1 MPAKPTHPTKFHVLL
16 FLAMLGSLVA
26 IGCQNKNDK
35 DNVYTPVAPAVSPY
49 SSFTPPTAIPENLMV
64 RRDYR
69 LKPGDK
75 LEIIYHVRAQVK
87 EDTPYQLKIED
98 ILNIRFPFNS
108 ELDQRQSVHSDG
120 HISVILLGRVKA
132 INLTI
137 EQLTDELVEGYR
149 QYLKD
154 PIITVTFEE
163 SNVKIKE
170 LKKAI
175 TTAPRGQSR
184 LVPIKPDGNIS
195 LPFIV
200 DIRAAGR
207 TITEL
212 HKALNQAY
220 HIAGID
226 EIEVTVNVQT
236 VRPQKIYVFGEFGSP
251 GLLPAGHNSTLIQ
264 AIAMAGGIRL
274 TGMRNKVILVRR
286 HNLPVAEGVVLD
298 FEAIMDAE
306 KKINNEQ
313 IPDFSLLSY
322 DIFLE
327 DGDIVYVPRTDIA
340 KINDWIDQV
349 FNRGLRGIVPYS
361 LSFDYQVKQ
370 VHAYCGF

>member
-1 MPAKPTHPTKFHVLL
+1 MPAKPTYPTKFHVLL

-26 IGCQNKNDK
+26 IGCQNKNDT

-49 SSFTPPTAIPENLMV
+49 SSFTPPTAIPETLMV

-75 LEIIYHVRAQVK
+75 LEVIYHVRAQVK

-98 ILNIRFPFNS
+98 VINIRFPFNS

-200 DIRAAGR
+200 DIQAAGR

-212 HKALNQAY
+212 HAALNQAY

-236 VRPQKIYVFGEFGSP
+236 VRPQKVYVFGEVRRP

-264 AIAMAGGIRL
+264 AVAMAGGISP
-274 TGMRNKVILVRR
+274 TGMRNRVILVRR

-298 FEAIMDAE
+298 FDAIMDAE
-306 KKINNEQ
+306 KKINNEN

-340 KINDWIDQV
+340 KFNEWVDQV
-349 FNRGLRGIVPYS
+349 FNGGLRGIVPYDLTFS
-361 LSFDYQVKQ
+361 YEIKR
-370 VHAYCGF
+370 VHPFGGF